1 MMRLICKLF
10 GYTPNNKAEKTTG
23 FSEFFTNAGS
33 AEKKKIIEQAVK
45 KANNDQKELIEK
57 YDRKFRSA

>member
-1 MMRLICKLF
+1 MMRLIYKMF
-10 GYTPNNKAEKTTG
+10 GYTPNNKAEKTNG

-45 KANNDQKELIEK
+45 KANIDQKDLIER
-57 YDRKFRSA
+57 YDRKFRNA